1 MNDRVEI
8 KAETVEAKGIKF
20 SILEAEREIARAYI
34 YVMHNDLH
42 SEPFALLED
51 VYVAESQ
58 RGTGLGTK
66 LVKQAI
72 AKARELGCYK
82 LVATS
87 RKSRPRVHQLYLKLG
102 FEERG
107 LEFRIDFCS

>member
-1 MNDRVEI
+1 MNESIEI
-8 KAETVEAKGIKF
+8 QAKTVEAKGIKF
-20 SILEAEREIARAYI
+20 SLSEAEREIARAYLYI
-34 YVMHNDLH
+34 MHNDLH

-72 AKARELGCYK
+72 AKAEELGCYK
-82 LVATS
+82 LIATS
-87 RKSRPRVHQLYLKLG
+87 RKSRPKVHQLYLKLG

-107 LEFRIDFCS
+107 LEFRIDF

>member
-1 MNDRVEI
+1 MNDRLEI
-8 KAETVEAKGIKF
+8 QTKTVEAKGIKF
-20 SILEAEREIARAYI
+20 SLSEAEREIARAYLYI
-34 YVMHNDLH
+34 MHNDLH

-72 AKARELGCYK
+72 AKAKELGCYK
-82 LVATS
+82 LIATS

-107 LEFRIDFCS
+107 LEFRIDF

>member
-1 MNDRVEI
+1 MNDRLEI
-8 KAETVEAKGIKF
+8 KAETVEAKGIRL
-20 SILEAEREIARAYI
+20 SIIETEREIARAYLYI
-34 YVMHNDLH
+34 MHNDLH

-72 AKARELGCYK
+72 AKAKELGCYK
-82 LVATS
+82 LIATS

-107 LEFRIDFCS
+107 LEFRIDF

>member
-1 MNDRVEI
+1 MERVEI
-8 KAETVEAKGIKF
+8 QTKTVKAKGIKF
-20 SILEAEREIARAYI
+20 SISEAEREIARAYL

-51 VYVAESQ
+51 VYVAENQ
-58 RGTGLGTK
+58 RGTGKGTQ

-72 AKARELGCYK
+72 AKAEELGCYK
-82 LVATS
+82 LIATS

-102 FEERG
+102 FKERG
-107 LEFRIDFCS
+107 SEFRIDF